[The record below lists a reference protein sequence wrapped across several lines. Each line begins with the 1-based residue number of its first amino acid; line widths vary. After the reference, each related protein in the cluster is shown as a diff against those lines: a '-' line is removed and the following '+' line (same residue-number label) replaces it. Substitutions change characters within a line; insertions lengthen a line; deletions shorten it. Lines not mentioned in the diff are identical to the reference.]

1 MSSTTASLQSLFQL
15 IEPAI
20 ANLNL
25 GKEPVELYGPIEY
38 TMLDS
43 GKRLRPRLVMLGAAL
58 CGGNPERALPAGI
71 AMELLHNFTL
81 IHDDIMDNADT
92 RRGKPTVYRRWGIP
106 LAILSGDMAFG
117 LAYEQLQ
124 VYALDPAIDKSR
136 FAQIHR
142 LFQTAVREVCEGQAY
157 DIRFER
163 KDAVSIDSYL
173 EMIRQKTAALLSASL
188 ALGGTV
194 AGGTIDQISH
204 LERLGTEAGIAFQI
218 QDDLLDVV
226 ADPKKFGKKV
236 GGDIREGKKTW
247 LMIKAI
253 ERSVDED
260 RAMLHNVFAS
270 KSASDTQISEIIRLY
285 ERTGVLDD
293 AKTEIQTL
301 YTNAMHHLGVFADT
315 PYYSEA
321 KLLFDSL
328 IQRDY

>member
-1 MSSTTASLQSLFQL
+1 MSTSKASLKPIFDL

-20 ANLNL
+20 ADLPL
-25 GKEPVELYGPIEY
+25 GNEPTELYGPIQY
-38 TMLDS
+38 TMLES
-43 GKRLRPRLVMLGAAL
+43 GKRLRPRLVVLGAAL
-58 CGGNPERALPAGI
+58 CGGDPAKALPAGV

-92 RRGKPTVYRRWGIP
+92 RRGKPTVYRKWGIP

-124 VYALDPAIDKSR
+124 VYAEDPAIDKAR
-136 FAQIHR
+136 FSSIHK
-142 LFQTAVREVCEGQAY
+142 LFQSAVREVCEGQAY
-157 DIRFER
+157 DIKFER
-163 KDAVSIDSYL
+163 IDVVDINSYI

-188 ALGGTV
+188 AI
-194 AGGTIDQISH
+194 GGTIAGGSDQQIGH
-204 LERLGTEAGIAFQI
+204 LAELGTEAGIAFQI

-226 ADPKKFGKKV
+226 ADPSKFGKKV

-247 LMIKAI
+247 LMIKALQ
-253 ERSVDED
+253 RSDDAGRKLLLDVI
-260 RAMLHNVFAS
+260 AS
-270 KSASDTQISEIIRLY
+270 KSATDTQISEIIRLY
-285 ERTGVLDD
+285 EKMGVIDD
-293 AKTEIQTL
+293 AKAEIQAL

-328 IQRDY
+328 IQRDF